1 MSFFINHLQQ
11 RLAVSQSSHTK
22 KTIYAKEINRHRKKV
37 ISNAMEATTKLLK
50 KAPESTVHD
59 VLVATV
65 GCSEESAT
73 SLINLAKDYMRISN
87 QLSYDE
93 MKAEAELNAFEAEK
107 C

>member
-1 MSFFINHLQQ
+1 MQKKLTNTEKTV
-11 RLAVSQSSHTK
+11 LA
-22 KTIYAKEINRHRKKV
+22 
-37 ISNAMEATTKLLK
+37 NAMEATTKLLK

-65 GCSEESAT
+65 GCSEESAS

>member
-1 MSFFINHLQQ
+1 MQKKLTDTEKTV
-11 RLAVSQSSHTK
+11 LA
-22 KTIYAKEINRHRKKV
+22 
-37 ISNAMEATTKLLK
+37 NAMEATTKLLR
-50 KAPESTVHD
+50 KAPESVVHN

-87 QLSYDE
+87 QLSYND

>member
-1 MSFFINHLQQ
+1 MQKKLTNTEKTV
-11 RLAVSQSSHTK
+11 LA
-22 KTIYAKEINRHRKKV
+22 
-37 ISNAMEATTKLLK
+37 NAMEATTKLLK